1 MKTSQNDS
9 KFRSFNV
16 IICPNQSKLVK
27 IVFVKVKIC
36 LVRSKLV
43 KISKNQS
50 RFRFLMIQIS
60 QNQSKLVKNVLD
72 KVKYVKI
79 VLY

>member
-1 MKTSQNDS
+1 M
-9 KFRSFNV
+9 
-16 IICPNQSKLVK
+16 SKLCF
-27 IVFVKVKIC
+27 IKVKMC

-50 RFRFLMIQIS
+50 RFRFLMIKIS
-60 QNQSKLVKNVLD
+60 QNWSKLVKNVLD